1 MLVQGPIPSEE
12 FDCEFGFDFE
22 PAFEEFV
29 TFVFVLVHGF
39 EHVRFVFVIALFVL
53 DTEFLLELDPD
64 PGTRR

>member
-29 TFVFVLVHGF
+29 TFVFVLVQGF
-39 EHVRFVFVIALFVL
+39 EHVRFVFVIFVL
-53 DTEFLLELDPD
+53 DTFVLELDPD